1 MMLKYIDNTLIIA
14 RREYRAY
21 FVSPIAY
28 IYIITFLVV
37 ANWMFFKSFFLMGQA
52 DLRLLFGMMPWT
64 FLFFVPAISMGKWS
78 EERKQGT
85 LEILFTLP
93 LHSIEIIIAKFLAG
107 MGLIATALLL
117 TVPIA
122 VTVSALGNMDT
133 GPVIGGYLGLILM
146 GGAYLAIGLA
156 VSSVTENQIVAFIL
170 GVALSFVML
179 ILGTP
184 LVVGGSNGVLTS
196 TIQYLGLASHFESIS
211 RGLMDSRDIIYYLS
225 VIGFFLF
232 INFKILSGKV
242 RR

>member
-52 DLRLLFGMMPWT
+52 DLRLLFGLMPWT
-64 FLFFVPAISMGKWS
+64 FLFFVPAISMGKWA

-85 LEILFTLP
+85 LETLFTLP